1 MGRIVTA
8 HVEMADGRDFVAEIA
23 NLTPHSLFIHTSEQ
37 LSFRA
42 PVTVTFFSVSFRAE
56 LAIVTQKPAGW
67 VVVFDA
73 DAETRA
79 RIEARIPE
87 VNVLAPPPSST
98 DRIALPP
105 MATLDEA
112 TMRGVSSTPSGDE
125 IRRALASL
133 EPNSLRAALQSSGG
147 IPSAITNPRGP
158 METAAMEDDPD
169 ASLFERTL
177 EPISEISPQ
186 ELLAA
191 LPEEEP
197 AGQES
202 RTMPAVER
210 PKFEEPPPAE
220 KVGRTRAIPH
230 ARTVRMRP
238 TPAPLRSAVPVR
250 TPRRRDLTRRDLRE
264 DSTAID
270 MPAINGAVLED
281 IPQLAED
288 GSTVLFDSAAQ
299 YLVQHK
305 TNIAHGAIV
314 VRGGPMP
321 IGTEKTLHLSVPG
334 VKDAYTLKARV
345 ILSTEDSIGFSI
357 EELDRHAPQL
367 AVLAK

>member
-73 DAETRA
+73 DSETRA

-87 VNVLAPPPSST
+87 VNVLTPPLAPSLS
-98 DRIALPP
+98 LPP
-105 MATLDEA
+105 MVSLDEA
-112 TMRGVSSTPSGDE
+112 TMRGASSTPTGDE

-133 EPNSLRAALQSSGG
+133 EPNSLREALQSTGG
-147 IPSAITNPRGP
+147 IPSAITGARGP
-158 METAAMEDDPD
+158 METVELEDDPD
-169 ASLFERTL
+169 AALFERTL

-197 AGQES
+197 TGQDS
-202 RTMPAVER
+202 RTMPAVELPR
-210 PKFEEPPPAE
+210 FEEQTPSE
-220 KVGRTRAIPH
+220 KPGGRPRAIPH

-238 TPAPLRSAVPVR
+238 TPAPLRSGVPVR
-250 TPRRRDLTRRDLRE
+250 TPRRRDLTRREVRE

-270 MPAINGAVLED
+270 MPAIDGAMLED
-281 IPQLAED
+281 IPELADD
-288 GSTVLFDSAAQ
+288 GSTVLFASAPQ
-299 YLVQHK
+299 YLLQHK

-314 VRGGPMP
+314 VRSLPMP
-321 IGTEKTLHLSVPG
+321 IGIEKTLHLSVPG

-345 ILSTEDSIGFSI
+345 ILSTEDSITFSI
-357 EELDRHAPQL
+357 EELDRHASQL
-367 AVLAK
+367 AALVR